1 MNEQVINSLRI
12 FTQIQ
17 TPASLKKKKDL
28 NSHTNCFTSQNAS
41 YMVYRI

>member
-17 TPASLKKKKDL
+17 TPASLKKKDL